1 MPKSS
6 ATNATLKRKRM
17 ADEGER
23 TSSKPAVSADT
34 LPMAGQPGRVV
45 TVSGTTYIDDGATWI
60 ELPSGGGSGLT
71 QSQIEGLI

>member
-1 MPKSS
+1 
-6 ATNATLKRKRM
+6 M
-17 ADEGER
+17 ADDEAR

-45 TVSGTTYIDDGATWI
+45 TVSGTTYIDDGGTWI

-71 QSQIEGLI
+71 QPQVMARSLGC

>member
-1 MPKSS
+1 
-6 ATNATLKRKRM
+6 M

-45 TVSGTTYIDDGATWI
+45 TVSGTTYIDDGGTWI
-60 ELPSGGGSGLT
+60 ELPTGEGSGLT
-71 QSQIEGLI
+71 QPQVMARSLGC